1 MFNAGLKEYIYAQ
14 AVTAEVQEYIQ
25 QITARL
31 QEYTVM
37 ATGFPG
43 REGYTSAAEGT
54 VSLHPSEV
62 GGGKERS
69 RSFSLSYY
77 LAAASLQIHHPQ
89 LIKRVGQL

>member
-1 MFNAGLKEYIYAQ
+1 MHKQ
-14 AVTAEVQEYIQ
+14 SPQEYIQ

-31 QEYTVM
+31 QECTLT
-37 ATGFPG
+37 ATGFSG
-43 REGYTSAAEGT
+43 REGYTSAAEGA

-69 RSFSLSYY
+69 RSFSLSSYY